1 MKRALFRPAQAT
13 GEGLRPCALLLS
25 LAALCAFACE
35 NEHATP
41 SDELTIVVQGD
52 RRELEQQE
60 RALKERQEGL
70 EKEKAQLDQRIGELA
85 RGLKAAA
92 DAAQRRRLEDE
103 LRRQQELEGQVSA
116 SQTALSAQRSEVQ
129 ARRHAIETDLQRA
142 AQAALAARESSAA
155 AREAKV
161 AERES
166 KIGMRERELGQREQ
180 ELALRE
186 AALAKGVAERPELPY
201 RSPREVPKPATV
213 EAKHKRLLKDIET
226 RGILINDLPPED
238 QPINAEIFAARRQG
252 DFARAWDL
260 IGELSKVVARLKVDQ
275 KFVEL
280 KMLRLQSARAAAHL
294 SDPQRG
300 EVEKLLR
307 EVTASY
313 SDGKYAEANKGLN
326 RIAVI
331 LDVGAAA
338 G

>member
-1 MKRALFRPAQAT
+1 MRR
-13 GEGLRPCALLLS
+13 ALLL
-25 LAALCAFACE
+25 AAVCACACGSE
-35 NEHATP
+35 RSAS

-60 RALKERQEGL
+60 RTLRERQDAL
-70 EKEKAQLDQRIGELA
+70 VKEKAQLDQRIADLA
-85 RGLKAAA
+85 HGLKAAA
-92 DAAQRRRLEDE
+92 DAEQRRRLETE

-116 SQTALSAQRSEVQ
+116 SQNALSAQRSEVQ
-129 ARRHAIETDLQRA
+129 AKRQAIETDLQRA
-142 AQAALAARESSAA
+142 TQAAVAARESSAA

-166 KIGMRERELGQREQ
+166 RIGMRERELGQREQ

-186 AALAKGVAERPELPY
+186 AALTKAGPERAAQEAAY
-201 RSPREVPKPATV
+201 RAPREVPKPTAV
-213 EAKHKRLLKDIET
+213 EVRHKRLLADVES
-226 RGILINDLPPED
+226 RGILISDLPSEA
-238 QPINAEIFAARRQG
+238 QPLNAEIHVARRQG
-252 DFARAWDL
+252 DLARAWDL
-260 IGELSKVVARLKVDQ
+260 LGELSKAVVRLKVDQ

-280 KMLRLQSARAAAHL
+280 KMLRLQGARAAARL

-313 SDGKYAEANKGLN
+313 SDGKYADANKGLN
-326 RIAVI
+326 RIAAI
-331 LDVGAAA
+331 LDAGAPS

>member
-1 MKRALFRPAQAT
+1 MKRALLIAVV
-13 GEGLRPCALLLS
+13 
-25 LAALCAFACE
+25 LAACE
-35 NEHATP
+35 IDRGAP

-60 RALKERQEGL
+60 RVLKDRQESL
-70 EKEKAQLDQRIGELA
+70 QMEKAQLEQKISDLA

-92 DAAQRRRLEDE
+92 DAEQRRRLENE
-103 LRRQQELEGQVSA
+103 LRHQQELQGQISV
-116 SQTALSAQRSEVQ
+116 SQTAVSAQRSEVE
-129 ARRHAIETDLQRA
+129 AKRLAIETDLHRA
-142 AQAALAARESSAA
+142 AQSALSAREASAA

-166 KIGMRERELGQREQ
+166 KIGFRERELAQREQ

-186 AALAKGVAERPELPY
+186 AQMTKGLTVAAASPVELPS
-201 RSPREVPKPATV
+201 RSPRDVPKPAAV
-213 EAKHKRLLKDIET
+213 EAKHRRLLGDIST
-226 RGILINDLPPED
+226 RGILVSDLPPED
-238 QPINAEIFAARRQG
+238 QPINAEIFAARKQG

-280 KMLRLQSARAAAHL
+280 KMLRLQSARAAARL
-294 SDPQRG
+294 SDGQRG

-307 EVTASY
+307 EVTSSY
-313 SDGKYAEANKGLN
+313 SDGKYADANKGLN

-331 LDVGAAA
+331 LDAGAAP

>member
-1 MKRALFRPAQAT
+1 
-13 GEGLRPCALLLS
+13 
-25 LAALCAFACE
+25 
-35 NEHATP
+35 
-41 SDELTIVVQGD
+41 VQGD

-60 RALKERQEGL
+60 RVLKDRQESL
-70 EKEKAQLDQRIGELA
+70 QMEKAQLEQKISDLA

-92 DAAQRRRLEDE
+92 DAEQRHRLENE

-116 SQTALSAQRSEVQ
+116 SQTALTAQRSEVE
-129 ARRHAIETDLQRA
+129 AKRHAFEADLERA
-142 AQAALAARESSAA
+142 AQAALSAREAAAA

-166 KIGMRERELGQREQ
+166 KIGLRERELGQREQ

-186 AALAKGVAERPELPY
+186 KELAKGNVAAASLVEVPSRT
-201 RSPREVPKPATV
+201 PREVPKPAAV
-213 EAKHKRLLKDIET
+213 EAKHKRLLSDIET
-226 RGILINDLPPED
+226 RGILISDLPSED
-238 QPINAEIFAARRQG
+238 QPINAEIFAARRLG

-280 KMLRLQSARAAAHL
+280 KMLRLQGARASARL

-307 EVTASY
+307 EVTGSY
-313 SDGKYAEANKGLN
+313 SDGKYAEANRGLN

-331 LDVGAAA
+331 LDAGAAS

>member
-1 MKRALFRPAQAT
+1 MKRAL
-13 GEGLRPCALLLS
+13 L
-25 LAALCAFACE
+25 LAALCTCACGSE
-35 NEHATP
+35 RSAS

-60 RALKERQEGL
+60 RTLRERQEAL
-70 EKEKAQLDQRIGELA
+70 LKEKGQLDQRIADLA

-92 DAAQRRRLEDE
+92 DAEQRRRLETE

-116 SQTALSAQRSEVQ
+116 SQNALSAQRSEVQ
-129 ARRHAIETDLQRA
+129 AKRQAMETDLQRA
-142 AQAALAARESSAA
+142 TQAAVAAREAS
-155 AREAKV
+155 REAKV

-186 AALAKGVAERPELPY
+186 AALAKAGPERAAQEAAY
-201 RSPREVPKPATV
+201 RAPREVPKPTAV
-213 EAKHKRLLKDIET
+213 EVKHKRLLAEVET
-226 RGILINDLPPED
+226 RGILISDLPAEV
-238 QPINAEIFAARRQG
+238 QPLNAEIHAARRQG
-252 DFARAWDL
+252 DLARAWDL
-260 IGELSKVVARLKVDQ
+260 LGELSKAVVRLKVDQ

-280 KMLRLQSARAAAHL
+280 KMLRLQGARAAARL

-307 EVTASY
+307 DVTASY
-313 SDGKYAEANKGLN
+313 SDGKYADANKGLN
-326 RIAVI
+326 RIAAI
-331 LDVGAAA
+331 LDAGAPS